1 MSVRGLPH
9 TLISVLMTI
18 CFSLRYCPTCKEQR
32 EASKQMSVW
41 RLPHTLVIQLK
52 RFSFRNALWRDKIDK
67 LVEFPVRWVLTDIAS
82 CFIAMFLFG
91 LLGLWVYSY
100 VGKETSVLKHTC
112 THTHTQTFL
121 HTHTHTHMLAHTHTH
136 ARIRVC
142 MHTYTHMYT
151 HTLLFLS

>member
-1 MSVRGLPH
+1 MYWLCCKEQQKAYKRMSVRGLPH

-67 LVEFPVRWVLTDIAS
+67 LVEFPVRWVLTGTAS
-82 CFIAMFLFG
+82 CFIAVFLFG
-91 LLGLWVYSY
+91 LLKVLEEWVSNIP
-100 VGKETSVLKHTC
+100 TT
-112 THTHTQTFL
+112 
-121 HTHTHTHMLAHTHTH
+121 
-136 ARIRVC
+136 
-142 MHTYTHMYT
+142 
-151 HTLLFLS
+151 